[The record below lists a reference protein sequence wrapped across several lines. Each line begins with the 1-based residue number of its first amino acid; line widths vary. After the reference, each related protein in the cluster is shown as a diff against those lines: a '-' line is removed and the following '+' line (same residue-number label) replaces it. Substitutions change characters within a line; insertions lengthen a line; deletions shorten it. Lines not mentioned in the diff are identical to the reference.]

1 MTSLIQFDPL
11 SSYRSLRVR
20 SSRSV
25 RLQVADGAR
34 SLYAKAYESMLY
46 PAWQGLLRGRPIGAQ
61 RHILE
66 ETQWMSREERD
77 VLQLA
82 SLRALLEHA
91 GRNVPYWREL
101 FGKVGFWP
109 REVRSAADLAEL
121 PVLTREIIHDRFA
134 DLVDPEHRGTN
145 ITKGT
150 SGTSGVPLKF
160 EHCNESEAWR
170 QAVRLRGYSWAGYQM
185 GMPTIH
191 YWGAGVVAAPS
202 GLPGQKVRLDRALRR
217 EVYID
222 AARQDEASM
231 SRTAD
236 LIARMRPHAIIAYTQ
251 ALASFARWVAE
262 QGRRDLPDVN
272 VICCAEALMPHDRS
286 ALERV
291 FGPEIYETYG
301 SRETMLMGAEC
312 ELHEGLHMSEEN
324 VLLEV
329 VRDGKPVTPGSTG
342 DVVVTD
348 LHNYGMPFIRY
359 ANGDLATEDDEPC
372 FCGRTLRKLARVEGR
387 RMDTLHDAHG
397 NPVPGIVFASLLQ
410 SDAGSLRAFQVVQK
424 VNGDIE
430 LKVVRGRDWNEG
442 RFAGAADRIRAYFK
456 GLPLRVTYC
465 EEIPAAKSGKRRPIV
480 VETNGAARP
489 GPTAEG

>member
-11 SSYRSLRVR
+11 SSYRSLRR
-20 SSRSV
+20 SNSRSV

-34 SLYAKAYESMLY
+34 SLYARAYESMLY
-46 PAWQGLLRGRPIGAQ
+46 PAWQGVMRGRPIGAQ
-61 RHILE
+61 RRDLE
-66 ETQWMSREERD
+66 NTQWMAREERD

-91 GRNVPYWREL
+91 GKNVPYWREL
-101 FGKVGFWP
+101 FRKVGFEP
-109 REVRSAADLAEL
+109 REVQSAADLAFL
-121 PVLTREIIHDRFA
+121 PLLTREIIHERFA
-134 DLVDPEHRGTN
+134 DLVDPSHRGTN

-170 QAVRLRGYSWAGYQM
+170 QAIRLRGYAWAGYQV
-185 GMPTIH
+185 GMPTLH
-191 YWGAGVVAAPS
+191 YWGAGVAAPPS
-202 GLPGQKVRLDRALRR
+202 GLAGQKVKVDRALRR
-217 EVYID
+217 EVYVD

-231 SRTAD
+231 RRTAD

-251 ALASFARWVAE
+251 ALASFARWVAD
-262 QGRRDLPDVN
+262 QDCRDWPDIH
-272 VICCAEALMPHDRS
+272 VICCAEAVMPHDR
-286 ALERV
+286 AVIERV
-291 FGPEIYETYG
+291 FGSEVYETYG

-324 VLLEV
+324 VLLELT
-329 VRDGKPVTPGSTG
+329 RDGRPVPAGTMG

-359 ANGDLATEDDEPC
+359 VNGDMATEDDGGC

-387 RMDTLHDAHG
+387 RMDTLHDAQG

-410 SDAGSLRAFQVVQK
+410 NDAGSLRAFQVVQK

-442 RFAGAADRIRAYFK
+442 RFAGAAERIRAYFK

-465 EEIPAAKSGKRRPIV
+465 DEIPVAKSGKRRPIV
-480 VETNGAARP
+480 VETSASQG
-489 GPTAEG
+489 